1 MRDYLIRLV
10 CCVHGWQQKREN
22 RHILFLELGVGGNT
36 PGIIKYPVS
45 LFDFARISGI
55 GVAKVSKYGKEF
67 VGLLRKE
74 LGLKREKG
82 DTYAETLMLL
92 MQNYSIEEIASARD
106 LKPVTVYSHIAWLI
120 KEKKFTEWHRFLTVY
135 EIEAVAGALKNV
147 NYTGELKPIYE
158 ALNEEID
165 YGKIRLAI
173 AVLEL
178 ENE

>member
-1 MRDYLIRLV
+1 M
-10 CCVHGWQQKREN
+10 
-22 RHILFLELGVGGNT
+22 
-36 PGIIKYPVS
+36 
-45 LFDFARISGI
+45 FDFARISGI

>member
-1 MRDYLIRLV
+1 LLLAAKTE
-10 CCVHGWQQKREN
+10 QLSFPPK
-22 RHILFLELGVGGNT
+22 T
-36 PGIIKYPVS
+36 PEEEKTTRRSPKLS
-45 LFDFARISGI
+45 TKSSPS
-55 GVAKVSKYGKEF
+55 KVSKYGKEF

-173 AVLEL
+173 AVLGL